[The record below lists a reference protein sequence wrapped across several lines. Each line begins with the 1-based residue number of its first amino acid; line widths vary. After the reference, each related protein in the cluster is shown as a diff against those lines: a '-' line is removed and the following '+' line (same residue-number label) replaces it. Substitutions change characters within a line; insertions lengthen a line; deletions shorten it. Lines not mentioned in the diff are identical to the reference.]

1 MKDITRKPLARFIN
15 KMGSTSIDFFTKAN
29 NLYEYG
35 PFFIEILKYD
45 ESHII
50 RERLSRDVDI
60 FIVVRLLPEMN
71 TD

>member
-1 MKDITRKPLARFIN
+1 
-15 KMGSTSIDFFTKAN
+15 MGPTSIDFFTKAN

-50 RERLSRDVDI
+50 RERLSREVDT
-60 FIVVRLLPEMN
+60 FIVGRLLPEIN
-71 TD
+71 QDISLSSGK

>member
-1 MKDITRKPLARFIN
+1 
-15 KMGSTSIDFFTKAN
+15 MGPTSIDFFTREN

-50 RERLSRDVDI
+50 RERLSREVDT
-60 FIVVRLLPEMN
+60 FIVSRFLPGIN
-71 TD
+71 NSQDISQ